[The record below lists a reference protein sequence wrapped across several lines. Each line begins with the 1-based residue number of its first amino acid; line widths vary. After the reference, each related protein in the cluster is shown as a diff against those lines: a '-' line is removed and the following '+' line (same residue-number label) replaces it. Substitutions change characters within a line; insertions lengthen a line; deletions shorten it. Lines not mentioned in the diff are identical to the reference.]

1 MRRWLCLAAVLAVLL
16 PVVSFAAELKDYVF
30 IVKPVYHQKTRT
42 LFLDLAKYFGNQG
55 DTGAQ
60 AYFTGMAGEYAHGT
74 GWVVVDYEG
83 QNWVITNRHVVIG
96 AEKVNVY
103 QESEEG
109 DQRIFSDC
117 PIVYVDTQMDL
128 AVIQFPSARKVF
140 KSGFRLDTRSPKDL
154 TDVVAAGFP
163 GFGGTPLWQ
172 VSPGAITNS
181 HAKIDPAYAY
191 LIQHSAPI
199 DPGNSGGPLLVK
211 DPTAPLGYSV
221 VGVNTMK
228 ALKRESTNFA
238 IPTKHV
244 AEVLE
249 RARQAKKLGADPAAL
264 RAELV
269 KNAAILTGE
278 LNSDTPVDQ
287 DVNKYISY
295 AIVGEKGWQAYQAVL
310 RSVEDQKKFTTWFL
324 DDPVEAM
331 RTSIYWFFSAEVD
344 HGAGTKVEFSGINP
358 ADEAAIGTR
367 GGIRTTFLIG
377 GAPRE
382 ISWSLEYGHWRISDM
397 TLRLPEPAKPAAAA
411 PAAAAATAGA
421 QAPQPAARVFYGA
434 HSVMLSFGMPGPFI
448 GVEYTG
454 ILWPEVGLG
463 LSAGF
468 GYGFDGSVFLIAGPA
483 LRVVRGLNVPLRVGL
498 ALTPLGTTFVI
509 NPGVIFKFDGFA
521 FGLNLGYVFPDS
533 VIIGLGV
540 GIAFP
545 MPPDS
550 YAAGGEDDY

>member
-1 MRRWLCLAAVLAVLL
+1 MRRWFCLAIVLAVLL
-16 PVVSFAAELKDYVF
+16 PAASFAAELKNFIF

-42 LFLDLAKYFGNQG
+42 LFLDLAKYFGNKG
-55 DTGAQ
+55 DANAQ
-60 AYFTGMAGEYAHGT
+60 TYFTGMAGEYAHGT
-74 GWVVVDYEG
+74 GWVVVDPDG
-83 QNWVITNRHVVIG
+83 QNWIVTNRHVVIG

-103 QESEEG
+103 QESVEG
-109 DQRIFSDC
+109 DQRVFSDC

-128 AVIQFPSARKVF
+128 AVIQFPSARKIY
-140 KSGFRLDTRSPKDL
+140 KTGFRLDPRAARDL

-181 HAKIDPAYAY
+181 HAKIDPAYDF

-211 DPTAPLGYSV
+211 DPSAPLGYSV

-249 RARQAKKLGADPAAL
+249 RARQAKKLAADPAAL

-295 AIVGEKGWQAYQAVL
+295 AIVGEKGWEAYQAVL

-344 HGAGTKVEFSGINP
+344 HDAGTKVEFSGINP
-358 ADEAAIGTR
+358 ADESAIGAR

-377 GAPRE
+377 GVSKE

-397 TLRLPEPAKPAAAA
+397 TLRLPEPAKPAATAA
-411 PAAAAATAGA
+411 PAASTAAAG
-421 QAPQPAARVFYGA
+421 QAPKSSRVPYGA
-434 HSVMLSFGMPGPFI
+434 HSVLFSLGLPGPYM
-448 GVEYTG
+448 GLEYTG
-454 ILWPEVGLG
+454 ILWPETGIG
-463 LSAGF
+463 LSAAF
-468 GYGFDGSVFLIAGPA
+468 GYGFDGSLFVIGGPA
-483 LRVVRGLNVPLRVGL
+483 LQVIPGLDVPLRVGV
-498 ALTPLGTTFVI
+498 AFTPYGTSFVI
-509 NPGVIFKFDGFA
+509 SPGVIFKFPLFA
-521 FGLNLGYVFPDS
+521 FGVDLGYVFPDM
-533 VIIGLGV
+533 IIFGV
-540 GIAFP
+540 GFGIDFP
-545 MPPDS
+545 WRE
-550 YAAGGEDDY
+550 GDY